1 MDYHLIFDLE
11 TYVCTRRFKYRF
23 LSEFRWISAQNF
35 VFDVVS
41 SARVHFPPFL
51 IRFDALDFLN
61 SNRNPQMVDLKRLAC
76 AEDSEE
82 RRNEGIRLR
91 DVDSDDVTTT
101 RSAIAISNA
110 SNSVESRSQ

>member
-23 LSEFRWISAQNF
+23 LSEFRWISAQHF

-76 AEDSEE
+76 AEE